1 MTNIVLWE
9 FSSMLRSASLT
20 IFIFLF
26 CCNLFAQESVTL
38 VVGDSFPPLMWEEN
52 GVAKGIAVEI
62 GKAVLS
68 KAGYKVIVK
77 TCPWQRCQNIAEKEG
92 AFLTGFSKND
102 ERLKKFVFSNVIM
115 YDDVVVVTKKG
126 REFSLSD
133 PRSYKGKVVGVQIG
147 VGFGEKNQ
155 GKREGMILTT
165 DTSDLIRVKMIMRNR
180 IDGGMFSLGKA
191 GIAYSAKLAGYPLED
206 FSILP
211 TIISKDP
218 NYIATGIKTPN
229 AAEKIKKINAAIKEL
244 NANGV
249 IAKIMAKTF

>member
-1 MTNIVLWE
+1 
-9 FSSMLRSASLT
+9 MLKSVSLT
-20 IFIFLF
+20 IFTCLF
-26 CCNLFAQESVTL
+26 CCNSFAKETVTL

-62 GKAVLS
+62 GKAVLT
-68 KAGYKVIVK
+68 KAGYNVIVK

-92 AFLTGFSKND
+92 AFLTGFSKNS
-102 ERLKKFVFSNVIM
+102 ERLKKFVYSNVITH
-115 YDDVVVVTKKG
+115 DDIVVVTRKG
-126 REFSLSD
+126 KEFSLSD
-133 PRSYKGKVVGVQIG
+133 PKSYTGKLVGVQIG

-165 DTSDLIRVKMIMRNR
+165 DTSDVKRVKMIMRNR

-191 GIAYSAKLAGYPLED
+191 GIAYSAKIAGYSMDD

-229 AAEKIKKINAAIKEL
+229 ASEKIKKINTAIKEL
-244 NANGV
+244 NDNGV
-249 IAKIMAKTF
+249 ISKILGMTY